1 MGSMSNDQGQKP
13 AAPIS
18 RAEAKTPLERARQI
32 QEMQRQMDT
41 QAPQQT
47 APTGQAAATQHAEAP
62 QTAERVQQTHEVF
75 EAKPVTPADQAA
87 KAQPAE
93 IQAYAKAQAPV
104 QSLFNPEGQIEI
116 TGNPWKTIPFGDV
129 LPGIVDLKKPLSDY
143 NVKVPN
149 DAFKLPQGNLFQIT
163 LSPKNQAKGEEPIK
177 KPVIVDNNGKFKGAE
192 FKTEGQV
199 SKALSTIPSFAT
211 TLFEAVFGDGVLKDE
226 PKNLKLG
233 EVKLSEKSAFEVV
246 VERKNDMTGKWK
258 TELVHL
264 NNFGMKVK
272 PSADPKRFDIIVAN
286 YFKDGFT
293 AV

>member
-1 MGSMSNDQGQKP
+1 MSQDQGQKP

-41 QAPQQT
+41 QAPQ
-47 APTGQAAATQHAEAP
+47 AATQAAPTQQAEAP
-62 QTAERVQQTHEVF
+62 QQMERVQQTHEVF

-104 QSLFNPEGQIEI
+104 QALFDPGGQVEI
-116 TGNPWKTIPFGDV
+116 SGNPWKVIPFGDV
-129 LPGIVDLKKPLSDY
+129 LPGIVDTKKPLSDF
-143 NVKVPN
+143 NVKVP
-149 DAFKLPQGNLFQIT
+149 DQAFKIPQGRLFQIT
-163 LSPKNQAKGEEPIK
+163 LSPKNPATGGETIK
-177 KPVIVDNNGKFKGAE
+177 KPVLTDENGKFKGAE
-192 FKTEGQV
+192 FKNTGQV
-199 SKALSTIPSFAT
+199 QKALGAIPSFASS
-211 TLFEAVFGDGVLKDE
+211 LLEAVFGDLSKEE

-233 EVKLSEKSAFEVV
+233 EVKLSEKSMFQIEVG
-246 VERKNDMTGKWK
+246 RRNDMTGKWK

-272 PSADPKRFDIIVAN
+272 ASNEPTRFNIVVAN

-293 AV
+293 AQ

>member
-18 RAEAKTPLERARQI
+18 RAEARTPLERARQI

-41 QAPQQT
+41 QAPQQ
-47 APTGQAAATQHAEAP
+47 ATQAVPTQQAQAP
-62 QTAERVQQTHEVF
+62 ETVERLQQTHEVF

-116 TGNPWKTIPFGDV
+116 TGNPWKIIPFGDV
-129 LPGIVDLKKPLSDY
+129 IPGIVDLKKPLSEY

-163 LSPKNQAKGEEPIK
+163 LTPKNQAKGEEPIK
-177 KPVIVDNNGKFKGAE
+177 KPVLVDGNGRFKGAE
-192 FKTEGQV
+192 FKSEGQV
-199 SKALSTIPSFAT
+199 QKALATIPTVASA
-211 TLFEAVFGDGVLKDE
+211 LFEAVL
-226 PKNLKLG
+226 
-233 EVKLSEKSAFEVV
+233 
-246 VERKNDMTGKWK
+246 ER
-258 TELVHL
+258 
-264 NNFGMKVK
+264 
-272 PSADPKRFDIIVAN
+272 
-286 YFKDGFT
+286 
-293 AV
+293 